1 MEKSK
6 CEVYETCGG
15 CSMQHIPYNEQLK
28 KKGEYVKGLV
38 GNKIEVL
45 DTIGMEN
52 PYGYRNKSKF
62 VFGMKK
68 DKKLMGFFEEGTHK
82 IVNTT
87 NCIIQMI

>member
-1 MEKSK
+1 MEIRK

-68 DKKLMGFFEEGTHK
+68 DKKLMEVIGIKNLLKE
-82 IVNTT
+82 
-87 NCIIQMI
+87 